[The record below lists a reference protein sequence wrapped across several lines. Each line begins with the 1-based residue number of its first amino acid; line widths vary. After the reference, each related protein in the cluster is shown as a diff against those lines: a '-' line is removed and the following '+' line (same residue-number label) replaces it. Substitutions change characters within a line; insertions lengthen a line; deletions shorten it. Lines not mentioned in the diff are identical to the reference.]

1 MDIYTKIIALIVN
14 RVNYKPLIIRYN
26 RKKISLKNVIYFSQE
41 NFLKTS
47 FNKCHKIKKP
57 SSGFALLLEQVEDV
71 LKLAEKSYRT
81 YDYMMFLSKATT
93 LLINVLSPYS
103 LDFTIDFL
111 YIEKADSLH
120 RRQEQFVLSYTV
132 EAYRRLLHRFR

>member
-1 MDIYTKIIALIVN
+1 M
-14 RVNYKPLIIRYN
+14 
-26 RKKISLKNVIYFSQE
+26 
-41 NFLKTS
+41 
-47 FNKCHKIKKP
+47 
-57 SSGFALLLEQVEDV
+57 

-132 EAYRRLLHRFR
+132 EDY